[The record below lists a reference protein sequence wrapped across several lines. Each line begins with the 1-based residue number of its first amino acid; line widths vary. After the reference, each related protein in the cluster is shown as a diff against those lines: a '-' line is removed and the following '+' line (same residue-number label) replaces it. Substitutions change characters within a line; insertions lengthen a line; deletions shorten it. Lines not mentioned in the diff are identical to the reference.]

1 MREQRLERRVV
12 IAPVVESRRSAG
24 ADLRG
29 DTYAGRRQS
38 LQWLAAWAGNWPAA
52 PETRM
57 AYRLGV
63 DVGGTFTDLVLAG
76 PDGRALTRKVLS
88 STGNYA
94 DAIVRGARDLMAAA
108 GIGAA
113 DVGELIHGT
122 TVATNAILERR
133 GARTGLLTTAGF
145 RDLLEIG
152 RLRLARLYDIDFERP
167 APLVPR
173 RWRRE
178 VTERLGPQGEVLV
191 PLDPESVRSA
201 VDLLV
206 REGVEAI
213 AIAFLH
219 AYASDAHEQAV
230 AAIVR
235 QRAPGV
241 LLTLSSEI
249 LPEVREF
256 ERTSTAVTNAYVMP
270 VMSRYLGS
278 LETELRG
285 LGVGAPILVMQSNGG
300 VMTAA
305 SGRRRPVHVIE
316 SGPAAGVIATAE
328 LARRIGQPNAISIDM
343 GGTTAKASVIEG
355 GALKRTGEFEIG
367 GAVSQGS
374 RLNRGSG
381 FLLRVPAID
390 IAEVGAGGGSIVR
403 VDDAGQLHVG
413 PRSAGAI
420 PGPACYGQGG
430 KEATLTDANV
440 VLGYLHPERLP
451 SGLALDARRARDAIA
466 EQVARPLDLPL
477 VGAAHGVYLV
487 GCARMARA
495 VRAVTIE
502 RGRDARDFVLIAF
515 GGNGPLFA
523 AEMARSL
530 GIGTVLVPPA
540 PGVFSAVGL
549 LEADSEHHLVRSV
562 LRPLSVD
569 TIEAVGVALQALER
583 EAEAL
588 LRAEG
593 YREPVATER
602 AVDLKYAGQSFE
614 LTIPLP
620 RVWRGAGG
628 VDALAAAFA
637 KEHER
642 TYGHAAPGDP
652 IQVVNLRVTARLAR
666 PAARR
671 AVRIA
676 SGRTAT
682 IGGSRDAHFGKGHG
696 TLATPVLAREDLD
709 ARPRPGPLLV
719 DEYDATT
726 LVPPGATAFLDPHGN
741 ILVATGARA

>member
-1 MREQRLERRVV
+1 M
-12 IAPVVESRRSAG
+12 S
-24 ADLRG
+24 
-29 DTYAGRRQS
+29 
-38 LQWLAAWAGNWPAA
+38 
-52 PETRM
+52 
-57 AYRLGV
+57 YRLGV
-63 DVGGTFTDLVLAG
+63 DVGGTFTDLVLVG
-76 PDGRALTRKVLS
+76 PDGRALTRKILS

-94 DAIVRGARDLMAAA
+94 EAIVQGARELMAAA

-133 GARTGLLTTAGF
+133 GARVGLLTTAGF

-178 VTERLGPQGEVLV
+178 ITERLGPGAEVLT
-191 PLDPESVRSA
+191 PLDPASVTAA
-201 VDLLV
+201 VDLLT
-206 REGVEAI
+206 REGVESI

-219 AYASDAHEQAV
+219 AYASGAHEQAA

-235 QRAPGV
+235 ARAPGV

-256 ERTSTAVTNAYVMP
+256 ERTSTAVANAYVMP
-270 VMSRYLGS
+270 VMNRYLGS
-278 LETELRG
+278 LETELRR

-328 LARRIGQPNAISIDM
+328 LARRIGRPNAISIDM

-355 GALKRTGEFEIG
+355 GQLKRTGEFEIG
-367 GAVSQGS
+367 GALSQGS

-440 VLGYLHPERLP
+440 VLGYLHPARLP
-451 SGLALDARRARDAIA
+451 SGLALDAERARQAIA
-466 EQVARPLDLPL
+466 EQVARPLDLDL
-477 VGAAHGVYLV
+477 EVAAHGVYLV

-502 RGRDARDFVLIAF
+502 RGRDARDFVLVAF

-530 GIGTVLVPPA
+530 GIGTMLVPPA

-549 LEADSEHHLVRSV
+549 LEAENEHHLVRSV
-562 LRPLSVD
+562 LRPLSAETAD
-569 TIEAVGVALQALER
+569 GVAVALRALER
-583 EAEAL
+583 EAEVL
-588 LRAEG
+588 LRTEG
-593 YREPVATER
+593 YREPVALDR
-602 AVDLKYAGQSFE
+602 GVDLKYEGQSFE

-620 RVWRGAGG
+620 AGWRGGPG

-637 KEHER
+637 GEHER
-642 TYGHAAPGDP
+642 TYGHAAAGDP
-652 IQVVNLRVTARLAR
+652 IQVVNLRVTARLVR
-666 PAARR
+666 PASRGPVRLASERVAPTPGSRR
-671 AVRIA
+671 AYF
-676 SGRTAT
+676 GRE
-682 IGGSRDAHFGKGHG
+682 HG
-696 TLATPVLAREDLD
+696 ALTTPVLARGDLGPL
-709 ARPRPGPLLV
+709 PRPGPLLI

-726 LVPPGATAFLDPHGN
+726 LVPPGATAGLDAHGN
-741 ILVATGARA
+741 IFIATGAPA